1 LRRPRVIVYR
11 EGPVAM
17 RLRPNPALTF
27 DDVLLVPRH
36 SRVASRADVSTR
48 TALVPGIS
56 LAIPFLSA
64 NMDTVTESAMA
75 DIGGLRSGMSYAG
88 AETIA
93 RLWERAEFVQVT
105 SSGVRESGPHDVRP
119 LE

>member
-1 LRRPRVIVYR
+1 MSGHRYLLKVPGVIVYR
-11 EGPVAM
+11 EGLVGM

-48 TALVPGIS
+48 TSLVPGIS
-56 LAIPFLSA
+56 LAILFLSA

-75 DIGGLRSGMSYAG
+75 IAMARVGGLGVIHRFMS
-88 AETIA
+88 AE
-93 RLWERAEFVQVT
+93 R
-105 SSGVRESGPHDVRP
+105 
-119 LE
+119 

>member
-1 LRRPRVIVYR
+1 
-11 EGPVAM
+11 M

-36 SRVASRADVSTR
+36 SRVASRDDVSTR
-48 TALVPGIS
+48 TSLVPGIS

-64 NMDTVTESAMA
+64 NMDTVIESAMAIAMARQAMAVA
-75 DIGGLRSGMSYAG
+75 DIGGLRLGMSYAG

-93 RLWERAEFVQVT
+93 RLWQRAEFVQVT